1 MNLYLIIDG
10 VTKQVVAI
18 CDSKANAEQM
28 VINFIKAEQYRLLRI
43 EEMSL
48 NTDNILPL
56 GAVKVRGRLLGGNV
70 VGLAVEALNLST
82 TVTDSLLFTVNDK
95 QETWFEG
102 VVNLNQ
108 DEIDDEYLGTFKDRV
123 SILGGEPLAKENRN
137 DVINLIAK
145 IKSNYPDKNIWL
157 YTGYT
162 IEELLRDNV
171 DLHNVDY
178 LVDGEYV
185 DSLRDLTLEFR
196 GSSNQHIWKNVN
208 GTWELF
214 R

>member
-10 VTKQVVAI
+10 VTKQVIAI

-28 VINFIKAEQYRLLRI
+28 MLNFIKAEQYRLLRI
-43 EEMSL
+43 EEMLL

-56 GAVKVRGRLLGGNV
+56 GAVKVRGMLLGGNV

-102 VVNLNQ
+102 VVNLIQ

-123 SILGGEPLAKENRN
+123 SSWVIDEYKVRLEN
-137 DVINLIAK
+137 
-145 IKSNYPDKNIWL
+145 
-157 YTGYT
+157 
-162 IEELLRDNV
+162 DN
-171 DLHNVDY
+171 
-178 LVDGEYV
+178 
-185 DSLRDLTLEFR
+185 T
-196 GSSNQHIWKNVN
+196 
-208 GTWELF
+208 
-214 R
+214 

>member
-1 MNLYLIIDG
+1 MNLFVIVDM
-10 VTKQVVAI
+10 VTKKIVAI
-18 CDSKANAEQM
+18 CDNKTNAEQM
-28 VINFIKAEQYRLLRI
+28 VINFIKAGQYRLLRI

-102 VVNLNQ
+102 VVNLTK

-123 SILGGEPLAKENRN
+123 SAWVIDEYKVRLEN
-137 DVINLIAK
+137 
-145 IKSNYPDKNIWL
+145 
-157 YTGYT
+157 
-162 IEELLRDNV
+162 DN
-171 DLHNVDY
+171 
-178 LVDGEYV
+178 
-185 DSLRDLTLEFR
+185 
-196 GSSNQHIWKNVN
+196 
-208 GTWELF
+208 
-214 R
+214 

>member
-1 MNLYLIIDG
+1 MRVAQIRDMDISNGLDVG
-10 VTKQVVAI
+10 V
-18 CDSKANAEQM
+18 
-28 VINFIKAEQYRLLRI
+28 
-43 EEMSL
+43 
-48 NTDNILPL
+48 
-56 GAVKVRGRLLGGNV
+56 
-70 VGLAVEALNLST
+70 ALFVQGCNRHCY
-82 TVTDSLLFTVNDK
+82 NCCN
-95 QETWFEG
+95 QETWDFDGGFEFTSDIEQKFIS
-102 VVNLNQ
+102 LASR
-108 DEIDDEYLGTFKDRV
+108 TFIHRV

-137 DVINLIAK
+137 DVVNLIAK
-145 IKSNYPDKNIWL
+145 IESNHPDKSVWF

-162 IEELLRDNV
+162 IDEILSDNV

>member
-1 MNLYLIIDG
+1 MNLFVIVDM
-10 VTKQVVAI
+10 VTKKIVAI
-18 CDSKANAEQM
+18 CDNKTNAEQM
-28 VINFIKAEQYRLLRI
+28 VINFIKAGQYRLLRI

-102 VVNLNQ
+102 VVNLIR

-123 SILGGEPLAKENRN
+123 SAW
-137 DVINLIAK
+137 VINEYK
-145 IKSNYPDKNIWL
+145 IRLEN
-157 YTGYT
+157 
-162 IEELLRDNV
+162 DN
-171 DLHNVDY
+171 
-178 LVDGEYV
+178 
-185 DSLRDLTLEFR
+185 
-196 GSSNQHIWKNVN
+196 
-208 GTWELF
+208 
-214 R
+214 

>member
-1 MNLYLIIDG
+1 MNLFVIVDM
-10 VTKQVVAI
+10 VTKKIVAI
-18 CDSKANAEQM
+18 CDNKTNAEQM
-28 VINFIKAEQYRLLRI
+28 VINFIKAGQYRLLRI

-102 VVNLNQ
+102 VVNLTK

-123 SILGGEPLAKENRN
+123 STWVVSEYKVRLEN
-137 DVINLIAK
+137 
-145 IKSNYPDKNIWL
+145 
-157 YTGYT
+157 
-162 IEELLRDNV
+162 DN
-171 DLHNVDY
+171 
-178 LVDGEYV
+178 
-185 DSLRDLTLEFR
+185 
-196 GSSNQHIWKNVN
+196 
-208 GTWELF
+208 
-214 R
+214 

>member
-10 VTKQVVAI
+10 VTKQVIAI

-28 VINFIKAEQYRLLRI
+28 MLNFIKAEQYRLLRI

-56 GAVKVRGRLLGGNV
+56 GAFKVRGRLLGGNV

-102 VVNLNQ
+102 VVNLTQ

-123 SILGGEPLAKENRN
+123 STWVIDEYKVRLEN
-137 DVINLIAK
+137 
-145 IKSNYPDKNIWL
+145 
-157 YTGYT
+157 
-162 IEELLRDNV
+162 DN
-171 DLHNVDY
+171 
-178 LVDGEYV
+178 
-185 DSLRDLTLEFR
+185 T
-196 GSSNQHIWKNVN
+196 
-208 GTWELF
+208 
-214 R
+214 

>member
-1 MNLYLIIDG
+1 MRIAQIRDMDISNGLDVG
-10 VTKQVVAI
+10 V
-18 CDSKANAEQM
+18 
-28 VINFIKAEQYRLLRI
+28 
-43 EEMSL
+43 
-48 NTDNILPL
+48 
-56 GAVKVRGRLLGGNV
+56 
-70 VGLAVEALNLST
+70 ALFVQGCNRHCYNC
-82 TVTDSLLFTVNDK
+82 FNP
-95 QETWFEG
+95 ETWGFDGGFEFTSDIE
-102 VVNLNQ
+102 Q
-108 DEIDDEYLGTFKDRV
+108 KFISFASRTFIHRV

-137 DVINLIAK
+137 DVVNFIAK
-145 IKSNYPDKNIWL
+145 IKSNHPDKNIWL

-162 IEELLRDNV
+162 IDELLSDNV

-214 R
+214 K

>member
-1 MNLYLIIDG
+1 MNLFVIVDM
-10 VTKQVVAI
+10 VTKKVVAT
-18 CDSKANAEQM
+18 CDNKANAEQM
-28 VINFIKAEQYRLLRI
+28 MLNFIKAGQYRLLRI

-102 VVNLNQ
+102 VVNLTQ

-123 SILGGEPLAKENRN
+123 SAWVIDEYKVRLEN
-137 DVINLIAK
+137 
-145 IKSNYPDKNIWL
+145 
-157 YTGYT
+157 
-162 IEELLRDNV
+162 DNV
-171 DLHNVDY
+171 
-178 LVDGEYV
+178 
-185 DSLRDLTLEFR
+185 
-196 GSSNQHIWKNVN
+196 
-208 GTWELF
+208 
-214 R
+214 

>member
-1 MNLYLIIDG
+1 MNLFVIVDM
-10 VTKQVVAI
+10 VTKKIVAI
-18 CDSKANAEQM
+18 CDNKTNAEQM

-43 EEMSL
+43 EEVSL

-102 VVNLNQ
+102 VVNLTQ

-123 SILGGEPLAKENRN
+123 SAWVIDEYKVRLEN
-137 DVINLIAK
+137 
-145 IKSNYPDKNIWL
+145 
-157 YTGYT
+157 
-162 IEELLRDNV
+162 DN
-171 DLHNVDY
+171 
-178 LVDGEYV
+178 
-185 DSLRDLTLEFR
+185 T
-196 GSSNQHIWKNVN
+196 
-208 GTWELF
+208 
-214 R
+214 

>member
-1 MNLYLIIDG
+1 MSLFVIVDM
-10 VTKQVVAI
+10 VTKKIVAI
-18 CDSKANAEQM
+18 CDNKTNAEQM

-102 VVNLNQ
+102 VVNLTQ

-123 SILGGEPLAKENRN
+123 SAWVIDEYKIRLEN
-137 DVINLIAK
+137 
-145 IKSNYPDKNIWL
+145 
-157 YTGYT
+157 
-162 IEELLRDNV
+162 DN
-171 DLHNVDY
+171 
-178 LVDGEYV
+178 
-185 DSLRDLTLEFR
+185 
-196 GSSNQHIWKNVN
+196 
-208 GTWELF
+208 
-214 R
+214 

>member
-1 MNLYLIIDG
+1 MSLYLLVDG
-10 VTKQVVAI
+10 VTKQIIAV

-28 VINFIKAEQYRLLRI
+28 MLNFIKVGQYRLLHI

-102 VVNLNQ
+102 VVNLTQ
-108 DEIDDEYLGTFKDRV
+108 DEIDDEFLGTFKDRV
-123 SILGGEPLAKENRN
+123 SAWVIDEYKVRLEN
-137 DVINLIAK
+137 
-145 IKSNYPDKNIWL
+145 
-157 YTGYT
+157 
-162 IEELLRDNV
+162 DNV
-171 DLHNVDY
+171 
-178 LVDGEYV
+178 
-185 DSLRDLTLEFR
+185 
-196 GSSNQHIWKNVN
+196 
-208 GTWELF
+208 
-214 R
+214 

>member
-1 MNLYLIIDG
+1 MNLFVIVDM
-10 VTKQVVAI
+10 VTKKVVAI
-18 CDSKANAEQM
+18 CDNKTNAEQM

-102 VVNLNQ
+102 VVNLTK
-108 DEIDDEYLGTFKDRV
+108 DEIEDEYLGTFKDRV
-123 SILGGEPLAKENRN
+123 SAWVIDEYKVRLEN
-137 DVINLIAK
+137 
-145 IKSNYPDKNIWL
+145 
-157 YTGYT
+157 
-162 IEELLRDNV
+162 DN
-171 DLHNVDY
+171 
-178 LVDGEYV
+178 
-185 DSLRDLTLEFR
+185 T
-196 GSSNQHIWKNVN
+196 
-208 GTWELF
+208 
-214 R
+214 